1 MPLFGNH
8 RARRGGDRTRRAL
21 QFVASVVLAGSATI
35 GPVAGPAFAD
45 TIVVIDGRGFGH
57 GVGMAQDGAY
67 WMGKSGRTATE
78 ILRLFYPGTTLVK
91 QGGVVRVPLLSLG
104 SVTIGFPNG
113 GTIGDRRVTVGGH
126 VTVRSTGG
134 GLVADLARD
143 VPAPATLTL
152 RFAALHTGGAATE
165 LAQVEPQPGAFAETA
180 TTTPTPVV
188 PVEPDVAIVLTP
200 TTTMPPPSA
209 TTSEARQAA
218 PSTAP
223 IAGVAPASTEPVDP
237 PSSIQP
243 GTQPDGVA
251 ASTDP
256 IGPESTTT
264 TAAVVVVPKLRAT
277 AAPGGLV
284 TIGSKRYR
292 GTLELT
298 ATSSGIRI
306 VNQLDVE
313 DYLRGMGEI
322 RSPDWP
328 AATLQAQA
336 IAARTY
342 AFRTMATAGEVCP
355 TQRCQVYLGAQ
366 AEYSQMDAAVVA
378 TRGKVLSYK
387 GKLAATFYSAS
398 GGGTIATPAEAFGGN
413 GTDLPY
419 LTSGVYPTGDVK
431 AWTVRMTLGEV
442 GRRLGYPGAVASI
455 QISRVGPSGRA
466 TEVTLDGSGG
476 PVRLAGPRVDA
487 ALGLRSTFFTVRT
500 EIGTLGNGPV
510 DTGSADSA
518 VDLGAQ
524 SGLLT
529 APDPAIGPVDA
540 TDADL
545 DAADSTVDATTLES
559 IGASPD
565 TEPAPSVVDRAAEPR
580 PTQTRPADINRLAV
594 GAAHRDRG
602 VELVLVGTVAAAVLA
617 SIALL
622 RRLRSG

>member
-8 RARRGGDRTRRAL
+8 RARQGGDRTRRAL
-21 QFVASVVLAGSATI
+21 GLVAFVVLAGSATI
-35 GPVAGPAFAD
+35 GPGAGPARAD

-78 ILRLFYPGTTLVK
+78 ILRLFYPGTTFLK
-91 QGGVVRVPLLSLG
+91 QGGVVRVPLLSIG

-113 GTIGDRRVTVGGH
+113 GTIGDRRVPAGGQVGL
-126 VTVRSTGG
+126 RSTAG
-134 GLVADLARD
+134 GLVADVVSDAQ
-143 VPAPATLTL
+143 PPATLTM
-152 RFAALHTGGAATE
+152 RFAALRSGVAVTDAS
-165 LAQVEPQPGAFAETA
+165 AQVDVRPGAVADTP
-180 TTTPTPVV
+180 TTTPGPVA
-188 PVEPDVAIVLTP
+188 PVQPDAAIVLTP
-200 TTTMPPPSA
+200 TTTTPPPSA
-209 TTSEARQAA
+209 TTPTAAEQAA

-223 IAGVAPASTEPVDP
+223 IAGVAPPSSAPVDL
-237 PSSIQP
+237 PSSSEP
-243 GTQPDGVA
+243 ASHPNGA
-251 ASTDP
+251 ADATGP
-256 IGPESTTT
+256 IGTASTTT
-264 TAAVVVVPKLRAT
+264 TIVAVSKLRAS

-298 ATSSGIRI
+298 ASGGIRI
-306 VNQLDVE
+306 VNELDIE

-366 AEYSQMDAAVVA
+366 AEYSQMDAAVAA

-442 GRRLGYPGAVASI
+442 GRRLGYPGTPASI
-455 QISRVGPSGRA
+455 QISAVGPSGRA
-466 TEVTLDGSGG
+466 TEVTVDGSRG
-476 PVRLAGPRVDA
+476 PVRLAGPKVDA

-500 EIGTLGNGPV
+500 EIGTLSDAPP
-510 DTGSADSA
+510 DTGSSDSTA

-529 APDPAIGPVDA
+529 AADPAVGSFDAA
-540 TDADL
+540 TDADS
-545 DAADSTVDATTLES
+545 DAADTTVDATTIES
-559 IGASPD
+559 TGASSD
-565 TEPAPSVVDRAAEPR
+565 TAPSPVARAPAPLRTVPSAAIEHI
-580 PTQTRPADINRLAV
+580 AA
-594 GAAHRDRG
+594 GATHRDHG
-602 VELVLVGTVAAAVLA
+602 MELVLGGIVATAVLA
-617 SIALL
+617 SVALL
-622 RRLRSG
+622 RRLRCG